1 MVVMVWL
8 LRRRMD
14 ILFDT
19 ETLPV
24 YHKVPGPAGLL
35 LLIEATLHTIAA
47 HTHTNEEL
55 TELQEPWST
64 RFWVSVLTS
73 LCLCTR
79 TGSGSCF
86 HCIIEAESE
95 EIGKK
100 P

>member
-1 MVVMVWL
+1 MVVMVRL

-47 HTHTNEEL
+47 HTTP
-55 TELQEPWST
+55 T
-64 RFWVSVLTS
+64 
-73 LCLCTR
+73 
-79 TGSGSCF
+79 
-86 HCIIEAESE
+86 
-95 EIGKK
+95 
-100 P
+100 